1 MEGYPSAR
9 QEKRKCDNIRQILES
24 TLQRVSVTQKT
35 DHGREIE
42 TAEFGR
48 GKKSTA
54 RTIVRAVRSPHSS
67 LENVVL
73 PV

>member
-1 MEGYPSAR
+1 MAY
-9 QEKRKCDNIRQILES
+9 
-24 TLQRVSVTQKT
+24 
-35 DHGREIE
+35 GREIE